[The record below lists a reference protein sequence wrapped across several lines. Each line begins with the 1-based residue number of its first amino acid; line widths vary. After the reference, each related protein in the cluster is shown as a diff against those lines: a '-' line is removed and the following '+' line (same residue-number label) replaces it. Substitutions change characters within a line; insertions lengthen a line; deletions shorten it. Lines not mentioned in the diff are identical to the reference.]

1 MITQTSVR
9 QYGAV
14 VVLFSIWVLM
24 IGLLPT
30 ASPAIANQPVSQP
43 LDTTMED
50 FAGGIFERTTIS
62 ATGDGAVELMRAGRL
77 RRWGDVPFNLPESLA
92 EQGVVALGGRLYVI
106 GGSTNP
112 GSASVSGSSKVYW
125 TNIDPAQG
133 RPPVDADPLW
143 NEIELPTLPTS
154 DPPCDAPIAA
164 VTRIAVAAV
173 KDDGPRGTS
182 NTGTLYV
189 IGGRVAPTPCPIPT
203 LSSNVV
209 HIGRVNAEGT
219 ISWSEGPKLPN
230 GLESAT
236 ATSITINNRTFIY
249 VFGGLEYRISPITGG
264 LQIIESRT
272 VYYAEVN
279 KANGSLGNWNTGP
292 DIPLIGDVPGLWNA
306 TAVPV
311 VAQNGN
317 SAIYLLGGQTRLSVQ
332 GGQAEYNP
340 RVFRAMISSNGALTW
355 DTEPGRLQ
363 SGGTSPV
370 SFGPR
375 IGFSGVVH
383 AGKLYL
389 IGGAASETANGESAV
404 FTAIV
409 NDDLT
414 LQNFGTDTLP
424 QFFVESSN
432 ILPFWRTFHAS
443 AFVPAL
449 PTPEDPAAVYIFT
462 IAGTGPNPAGIV
474 GVRNTIFR
482 GRVGGAGDT
491 EEDGNVV
498 EQGWYYSRFHTTRLS
513 DARIKQ
519 FIWNTEQ
526 TDDQDVR
533 LEYRVTKSICSADNP
548 FGNAEW
554 KALDGV
560 PADADK
566 FSKTGL
572 NNHVFE
578 DRGEDEPEANCVQYR
593 ALLRRG
599 ANINLSPAL
608 LDVGIDVIASGS
620 PDLKVH
626 TLQAL
631 RGENERTFIGLNIAI
646 INQNDVENTTE
657 VPPGSFYVD
666 LCVIEPGETT
676 IPPQLSVFPLNLDP
690 PLPCVRSYAM
700 VNSNQVGID
709 RPYQINQRWYDPHNN
724 NALLSSMQDMEKFF
738 QKVGVYTVYLAVD
751 SLNNI
756 AETSTGG
763 EENNVSDPLE
773 VVIYPADDPVWNP
786 TMTPPPDATPDVDIP
801 PAIATP
807 TPTLPANPTV
817 TPSPTPTSEGPPT
830 VYLPIIRR

>member
-1 MITQTSVR
+1 MITRIFVR

-14 VVLFSIWVLM
+14 VALLSIWVLM

-30 ASPAIANQPVSQP
+30 VPVIANQPVSQP
-43 LDTTMED
+43 LDTTMRD

-77 RRWGDVPFNLPESLA
+77 RSWQDAPFNLPESLA
-92 EQGVVALGGRLYVI
+92 EQGVVALGERLYVI

-112 GSASVSGSSKVYW
+112 GSQSGSGSSKVYW
-125 TNIDPAQG
+125 TEIDPAQG
-133 RPPVDADPLW
+133 RPKNTDEPWKTV
-143 NEIELPTLPTS
+143 ELPAVQTS
-154 DPPCDAPIAA
+154 EQCKTAVAA
-164 VTRIAVAAV
+164 LSRAAVAAV
-173 KDDGPRGTS
+173 KDEGPRGTS

-189 IGGRVAPTPCPIPT
+189 IGGRVAPAPCPIPT

-209 HIGRVNAEGT
+209 HIGRVNAEGD

-249 VFGGLEYRISPITGG
+249 VFGGLEYHISPITNN
-264 LQIIESRT
+264 LSIIESRS

-279 KANGSLGNWNTGP
+279 KIDGSLGNWNTGP
-292 DIPLIGDVPGLWNA
+292 DIPLIGDVRGLWHA

-317 SAIYLLGGQTRLSVQ
+317 SAIYLVGGQTRLSVQ
-332 GGQAEYNP
+332 ASQAEYNE
-340 RVFRAMISSNGALTW
+340 RVFRALIGNDGTLTW

-363 SGGTSPV
+363 NGGRSPV
-370 SFGPR
+370 AFNPR
-375 IGFSGVVH
+375 IGLSGIVH

-389 IGGAASETANGESAV
+389 IGGAASETANGDSSV

-414 LQNFGTDTLP
+414 LQNLGIDTSQ

-443 AFVPAL
+443 TFVPAI

-462 IAGTGPNPAGIV
+462 IAGIGPDPAGVV
-474 GVRNTIFR
+474 GVRNTMFR
-482 GRVGGAGDT
+482 GRVGGTGDT
-491 EEDGNVV
+491 VEDGNVV
-498 EQGWYYSRFHTTRLS
+498 EQGWYYSKFHTTRLT

-526 TDDQDVR
+526 TADQDVR
-533 LEYRVTKSICSADNP
+533 LEYRVTKNICAADNP
-548 FGNAEW
+548 FRNAEW
-554 KALDGV
+554 KPLDGV
-560 PADADK
+560 PDDAEK

-572 NNHVFE
+572 NTHVFE
-578 DRGEDEPEANCVQYR
+578 DRGEAEPEANCVQYR

-599 ANINLSPAL
+599 ADNRVSPAL

-626 TLQAL
+626 SLRDL
-631 RGENERTFIGLNIAI
+631 RGENERTFAGLDIVI
-646 INQNDVENTTE
+646 INQNDVETTTE
-657 VPPGSFYVD
+657 IPPGSFYVD
-666 LCVIEPGETT
+666 LCILKPGETSP
-676 IPPQLSVFPLNLDP
+676 PPQLSVFPLNLDP
-690 PLPCVRSYAM
+690 PLPCVRAYAM
-700 VNSNQVGID
+700 VNSSQVGID
-709 RPYQINQRWYDPHNN
+709 RPYRVNQRWYDPHNN
-724 NALLSSMQDMEKFF
+724 NAELASMQDMERFF
-738 QKVGVYTVYLAVD
+738 DEVGVYTVYVAVD
-751 SLNNI
+751 SLNNVP
-756 AETSTGG
+756 ETSAGG
-763 EENNVSDPLE
+763 EENNVSGPLE

-786 TMTPPPDATPDVDIP
+786 TMTPPPDATPDIDIP

-807 TPTLPANPTV
+807 TPTPTATPTV
-817 TPSPTPTSEGPPT
+817 VTPTPNPEGPPT

>member
-1 MITQTSVR
+1 MVKQTFIR
-9 QYGAV
+9 QCGTV
-14 VVLFSIWVLM
+14 VALFSIWVLM

-30 ASPAIANQPVSQP
+30 VPVIANQPVSQP
-43 LDTTMED
+43 LDTTMEN

-77 RRWGDVPFNLPESLA
+77 RRWQDAPFTLPESLA
-92 EQGVVALGGRLYVI
+92 EQGVVALGERLYVI
-106 GGSTNP
+106 GGSTDP
-112 GSASVSGSSKVYW
+112 GAETGGGSSKVYW
-125 TNIDPAQG
+125 TEIDPAQG
-133 RPPVDADPLW
+133 RPKDADQPW
-143 NEIELPTLPTS
+143 KTVELPTVKTS
-154 DPPCDAPIAA
+154 DRCETPVAA
-164 VTRIAVAAV
+164 LSRAAVAAV
-173 KDDGPRGTS
+173 KDGGPRGTS

-189 IGGRVAPTPCPIPT
+189 IGGRVAPAPCPIPT

-209 HIGRVNAEGT
+209 HIGRVNAEGA
-219 ISWSEGPKLPN
+219 ISWSEGSELPN

-279 KANGSLGNWNTGP
+279 KADGSLGSWNIGP
-292 DIPLIGDVPGLWNA
+292 DIPLVGDVPGLWNA

-317 SAIYLLGGQTRLSVQ
+317 SAIYLMGGQTRLSTQSGQ
-332 GGQAEYNP
+332 GAEYNP
-340 RVFRAMISSNGALTW
+340 RVFRAMISNDGTLTW

-363 SGGTSPV
+363 NGGSSPV

-375 IGFSGVVH
+375 IGLSGVVH

-404 FTAIV
+404 FTAII

-443 AFVPAL
+443 TFVPAI

-462 IAGTGPNPAGIV
+462 IAGTGPNPAGTV
-474 GVRNTIFR
+474 SVRNTMFR
-482 GRVGGAGDT
+482 GRVGGKGDT
-491 EEDGNVV
+491 QEEGNVV

-526 TDDQDVR
+526 TDDQDIR
-533 LEYRVTKSICSADNP
+533 LEYRVTKNICSADNP

-560 PADADK
+560 PDNAGK

-593 ALLRRG
+593 AFLQRG
-599 ANINLSPAL
+599 ADTGTSPAL

-626 TLQAL
+626 TLQVL
-631 RGENERTFIGLNIAI
+631 RGENERTFTGLNIAI

-657 VPPGSFYVD
+657 LPPGSFYVD
-666 LCVIEPGETT
+666 LCVLQPGETT
-676 IPPQLSVFPLNLDP
+676 TPPQLSVFPLNLDP

-700 VNSNQVGID
+700 VNSSQVGID
-709 RPYQINQRWYDPHNN
+709 RPYQINRRWYDPHNN
-724 NALLSSMQDMEKFF
+724 NAELSSMQEMERFF
-738 QKVGVYTVYLAVD
+738 DKVGVYRVYVAVD

-756 AETSTGG
+756 PETSPGG
-763 EENNVSDPLE
+763 EENNVSDRLE

-786 TMTPPPDATPDVDIP
+786 TMTPPPDVTPDVDIP

-807 TPTLPANPTV
+807 TPTLTTVPTV
-817 TPSPTPTSEGPPT
+817 TPTPTPEAGPPT